1 MNLTR
6 RTLLAGAAGTALN
19 VPFPAFGANGTASRK
34 FSASRGASDAGH
46 QKITLSRSGDVITID
61 LETRLKV
68 RLLGIPVYRYSLNSR
83 EVWEGGVLQR
93 RRERQ
98 YRLNLLLY
106 NQSAGSQYLG
116 FDPRGQ
122 ADQSQDHQKR
132 AGHFGS
138 LERKRALHPL
148 PFRRRAEDPDR
159 RIF

>member
-83 EVWEGGVLQR
+83 EVWEGPQPPSLQPVCWI
-93 RRERQ
+93 
-98 YRLNLLLY
+98 
-106 NQSAGSQYLG
+106 AVLG
-116 FDPRGQ
+116 FRPKGASRSKSRSPKKG
-122 ADQSQDHQKR
+122 
-132 AGHFGS
+132 G
-138 LERKRALHPL
+138 PL
-148 PFRRRAEDPDR
+148 WVSRTETCPAPTTISAES
-159 RIF
+159 